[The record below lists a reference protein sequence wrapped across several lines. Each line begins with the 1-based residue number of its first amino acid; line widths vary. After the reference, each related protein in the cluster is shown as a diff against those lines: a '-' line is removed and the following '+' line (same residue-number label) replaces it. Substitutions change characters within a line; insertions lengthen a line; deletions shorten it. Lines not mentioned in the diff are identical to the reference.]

1 MDTGV
6 PRPML
11 VAQQPLPERLLGM
24 SWDWF
29 PVLAS
34 GWPCSSWERLKR
46 AKESGCGM
54 SPINSIK
61 QQLPCGK
68 KTMWPCKIGRS
79 LDDKLGIVHCRVW
92 LLQGNYAR
100 NPQNFA
106 MCHNSIPSG
115 PSRNGKPQLFPTTQG
130 YPTQRFNFQE
140 QRGTIRWRN
149 AHFDYPKTKRGSP
162 VKCSISHSARPGL
175 KQDIHTMFV
184 HLYRTWPP
192 Q

>member
-1 MDTGV
+1 
-6 PRPML
+6 
-11 VAQQPLPERLLGM
+11 
-24 SWDWF
+24 
-29 PVLAS
+29 
-34 GWPCSSWERLKR
+34 
-46 AKESGCGM
+46 
-54 SPINSIK
+54 
-61 QQLPCGK
+61 
-68 KTMWPCKIGRS
+68 MWPCKIGRS
-79 LDDKLGIVHCRVW
+79 LDDKLGIFHCRVW

-162 VKCSISHSARPGL
+162 VKCSISHSARLGL

-192 Q
+192 PIKSKFSRKGTKRLLAAGFNPQWGSHWGSSPQMLFTRVLTMKYPLVICCSLLLKP